1 MEFMARGRQ
10 WRGCIA
16 AGRVCSDRLKRINY
30 KRTAQRGQAT
40 QRPADL
46 IGEIEGCGEADGGR
60 IRALDERFSFR
71 RAGGHTEGHGD
82 SRVAVRIN
90 RRAVK
95 QLTFRQSAA

>member
-16 AGRVCSDRLKRINY
+16 AGRVCPDRLKQIHY
-30 KRTAQRGQAT
+30 KRTAQRGQTT
-40 QRPADL
+40 QFPADL

-71 RAGGHTEGHGD
+71 RAGGHAEGHGD
-82 SRVAVRIN
+82 SVVAARIN

-95 QLTFRQSAA
+95 QPTLGQSEA